1 MSEDNLITND
11 LVENLFY
18 SFYDKKDIK
27 LILKEIYSFFR
38 ENTYSNLEIKRALQY
53 YLWQRKEYIYLEYDL
68 RYSQVCDVLE
78 NIINPINLEQ
88 EINNILNAHEEGY
101 EENEENEENEEHEE
115 NEENEEENEEENDEE
130 NAEENNMSTTDQ
142 SLLMLEQLL
151 NNPTHINNVVL
162 NFTIPQ
168 QFVALQ
174 PNQLQH
180 YIFHSM
186 NMTMNLLNNIND
198 GIQTQPMN
206 DIKNVINKEELDKLP
221 VKSWIDL
228 DKEKYKE
235 CPICLDDYNDT
246 SNVRILRCSHVFHV
260 DCIDHWLTEC
270 SYKCPVCRDDS
281 NTHHSEV

>member
-18 SFYDKKDIK
+18 SYYDKKDIK
-27 LILKEIYSFFR
+27 LILNEIYSFFR

-101 EENEENEENEEHEE
+101 EENEENEENDEHEE
-115 NEENEEENEEENDEE
+115 NEENDED
-130 NAEENNMSTTDQ
+130 AEENNMSTTDQ

-168 QFVALQ
+168 QFVALP

-221 VKSWIDL
+221 VKSWTDL

-235 CPICLDDYNDT
+235 CPICLDDYEET
-246 SNVRILRCSHVFHV
+246 SNVRILHCTHGFHL

>member
-18 SFYDKKDIK
+18 SYYDKKDIK
-27 LILKEIYSFFR
+27 LILNEIYSFFR

-101 EENEENEENEEHEE
+101 EENEENEENDEHEE
-115 NEENEEENEEENDEE
+115 NEENDED
-130 NAEENNMSTTDQ
+130 AEENNMSTTDQ

-151 NNPTHINNVVL
+151 NNPNHLNNVVL

-168 QFVALQ
+168 QFVALP

-221 VKSWIDL
+221 VKSWTDL

-235 CPICLDDYNDT
+235 CPICLDDYEET
-246 SNVRILRCSHVFHV
+246 SNVRILHCTHGFHL

-270 SYKCPVCRDDS
+270 SYKCPVCRDES

>member
-18 SFYDKKDIK
+18 SYYDKKDIK
-27 LILKEIYSFFR
+27 LILNEIYSFFR

-101 EENEENEENEEHEE
+101 EENEENEENDEHEE
-115 NEENEEENEEENDEE
+115 NEENDED
-130 NAEENNMSTTDQ
+130 AEENNMSTTDQ

-151 NNPTHINNVVL
+151 NNPNHLNNVVL

-168 QFVALQ
+168 QFVALP

-221 VKSWIDL
+221 VKSWTDL

-235 CPICLDDYNDT
+235 CSICLDDYQET
-246 SNVRILRCSHVFHV
+246 SNVRILHCTHGFHI

-270 SYKCPVCRDDS
+270 SYKCPICRDDS
-281 NTHHSEV
+281 NNHHSEI